1 MNALFS
7 SPQTAVTPG
16 RRSVRLSARQ
26 LLDVELGLFLISQL
40 RPDASPNALP
50 DLLSQVNPGWTTR
63 QHKLRNR
70 GLALLAHLT
79 QYSRWHHL
87 LESYMAAPVEL
98 QAYDISRDRSR
109 FGPKTVG
116 FSRNRLTVLRK
127 VLS

>member
-1 MNALFS
+1 MNTLLS
-7 SPQTAVTPG
+7 SPQTAVTGG
-16 RRSVRLSARQ
+16 RRVTRLSARQ

-40 RPDASPNALP
+40 RPNASPGALP
-50 DLLSQVNPGWTTR
+50 DLLSHVNPGWTTR

-70 GLALLAHLT
+70 GLALLTHLT
-79 QYSRWHHL
+79 PYSRWHDL
-87 LESYMAAPVEL
+87 LEIYMAAPADL